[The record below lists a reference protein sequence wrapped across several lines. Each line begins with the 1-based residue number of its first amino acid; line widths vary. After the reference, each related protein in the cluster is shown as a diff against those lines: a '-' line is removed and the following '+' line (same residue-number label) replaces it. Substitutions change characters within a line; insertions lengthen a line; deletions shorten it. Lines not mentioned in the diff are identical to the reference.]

1 MGGVAAL
8 IGEALHLTRRHSAIG
23 SYPRD
28 DMEADSMT
36 HTVGN
41 KGLLTGAVHADAAT
55 AHLRGAPSAQR
66 LIEGIL
72 LVAEAAADV
81 GLNNADV
88 GPRTTQRLT
97 YHTAN
102 DVGDLGRGHH
112 RHATVLLVCKAAEV
126 LNVAVL
132 HTGRI
137 VPALHL
143 NEAGLC
149 DSGGVVALA
158 HISVL

>member
-8 IGEALHLTRRHSAIG
+8 IGEALHLTRRHGAVG

-36 HTVGN
+36 HTVGH
-41 KGLLTGAVHADAAT
+41 KGLLTGAVHTDAAP

-66 LIEGIL
+66 LIERIL

-81 GLNNADV
+81 GLDNADV
-88 GPRTTQRLT
+88 GPRTAQRLT

-137 VPALHL
+137 VPALHP

-149 DSGGVVALA
+149 DSGGVIALA
-158 HISVL
+158 HIGVL